1 MKINYHIVKFLIGYG
16 FRTFFQKI
24 YFINKEYIPEN
35 GPIIFAA
42 NHPTAF
48 IEPIVHIPFM
58 KNYESFFI
66 LRGDYFK
73 ATWARK
79 ALNSLNIIP
88 IFRQRDGV
96 ENMRKNMELFGVFQN
111 LLHEDKNITI
121 MVEGSHDYHKRLRT
135 VQRGT
140 ARMTIGTYKAYGDD
154 DITILPMGVSF
165 SEVTAFRGIIYVKFG
180 EPIVFKDYVKR
191 VEENERKTML
201 HITKQIQE
209 RLRTCMVH
217 IEQEADDEVTDQLLE
232 MNRNSHR
239 IPIFFAYS
247 EEDTLLEQE
256 IAFANNVNDMPD
268 AKKESF
274 KSKMQGYQEA
284 LKKQHITDLGIG
296 KQYILNLWNTLFV
309 FLGFPIFV
317 LSCLVHFPLI
327 LLVKKLMG
335 MNKKKEF
342 VTSLGL
348 AATSFGYP
356 IWWLLWGIIAFIFWN
371 KWLFIGVAL
380 LPILTYLSLFYW
392 DISRYWRAAWQF
404 NKLGKDKR
412 KHLLNLREEVFA
424 FVKPIA

>member
-1 MKINYHIVKFLIGYG
+1 MKVNYHIANFLVG
-16 FRTFFQKI
+16 FGFQTFFQKI
-24 YFINKEYIPEN
+24 YFINKEYIPEK

-48 IEPIVHIPFM
+48 IEPIVHVPFM
-58 KNYESFFI
+58 KIESFFI

-73 ATWARK
+73 SKWARK
-79 ALNSLNIIP
+79 ALNSMNVIP

-96 ENMRKNMELFGVFQN
+96 QNLRKNMELFDFFQD
-111 LLHEDKNITI
+111 LLHEKKNITI

-165 SEVTAFRGIIYVKFG
+165 SEITAFRSMIFVKFG
-180 EPIVFKDYVKR
+180 EPIVFKDYLKQ

-201 HITKQIQE
+201 LITKQLQE
-209 RLRTCMVH
+209 RIRMCMVH
-217 IEQEADDEVTDQLLE
+217 IEQEADDEVTEQLLD
-232 MNRNSHR
+232 MNRHQHR
-239 IPIFFAYS
+239 VPILFAYS
-247 EEDTLLEQE
+247 EEGTLLEQE
-256 IAFANNVNDMPD
+256 IAIANTVNDMPE
-268 AKKESF
+268 AKKETL
-274 KSKMQGYQEA
+274 KSKMQDYQDA
-284 LKKQHITDLGIG
+284 LKKQHITELGIG

-317 LSCLVHFPLI
+317 LSCLIHFPLI
-327 LLVKKLMG
+327 LLVKKVMG

-348 AATSFGYP
+348 VGTSFGYP
-356 IWWLLWGIIAFIFWN
+356 MLWSAWAIIALLIWN

-380 LPILTYLSLFYW
+380 LPILTYFSLFYW

-404 NKLGKDKR
+404 NKLSKEKQNP
-412 KHLLNLREEVFA
+412 LLKLREEVFA
-424 FVKPIA
+424 FVKSQA